1 MRLVITSI
9 VALFMFVG
17 CNITTQDAPHTTHVN
32 VIGLEGKSEVK
43 LGIEGMMCVKG
54 CAAKIK
60 KELLEIEGVSSVRI
74 DFEDERKINYAIV
87 DFNTKTTEIDA
98 LYKQV
103 NNIADGKLYG
113 VTSMDIIHYMPEEE

>member
-1 MRLVITSI
+1 MRLFITLI
-9 VALFMFVG
+9 VSLFMIVG
-17 CNITTQDAPHTTHVN
+17 CNITSQDAPTTSHVN
-32 VIGLEGKSEVK
+32 VIGPEGKSEVK
-43 LGIEGMMCVKG
+43 LGIEGMMCAKG

-87 DFNTKTTEIDA
+87 DLNTKTSEIDA

-113 VTSMDIIHYMPEEE
+113 VTSMDIIHYMPEEK